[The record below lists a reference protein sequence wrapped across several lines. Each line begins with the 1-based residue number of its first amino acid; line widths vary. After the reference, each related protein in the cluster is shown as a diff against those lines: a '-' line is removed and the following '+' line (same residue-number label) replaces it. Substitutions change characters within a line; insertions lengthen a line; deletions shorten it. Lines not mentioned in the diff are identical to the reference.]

1 MKEQEQKQWQGA
13 LVSSALLHIVLI
25 LIFLFGLPS
34 VFQPPKLEDPIVFEV
49 LTVKDLV
56 NIKNASKTP
65 QEIKELSKTSR
76 EVKKSQ
82 IKAAPKEQPA
92 KDTKTTKA
100 VTKKQTPKKQPKREQ
115 KKKQTSA
122 PKVVPQKNDD
132 VIDSI
137 LKNLEKESEGTN
149 AKTSVRNNVAQQK
162 ADKYSKSSSYN
173 EANPLS
179 ITEELLIKGQIQK
192 HWHELGA
199 PNIEGIHIIFH
210 VIMEKN
216 GIITDVIVKKK
227 ICPHGTET
235 ACNIVA
241 DSALRSVRKAS
252 PLEGLAADRYDVWRE
267 FDLDFDASLF
277 AE

>member
-1 MKEQEQKQWQGA
+1 MKEQEQKQWQRA
-13 LVSSALLHIVLI
+13 LVLSALLHIVLI

-34 VFQPPKLEDPIVFEV
+34 VFRSPKLEDPIVFEV
-49 LTVKDLV
+49 LTVKDV
-56 NIKNASKTP
+56 ANIKNASKSP
-65 QEIKELSKTSR
+65 QKTKELSKTSR

-82 IKAAPKEQPA
+82 IKSTPKDKQA

-100 VTKKQTPKKQPKREQ
+100 ATKKQSTKKQPKPEQ
-115 KKKQTSA
+115 KKKQTSS
-122 PKVVPQKNDD
+122 PKIAPQKNDD

-149 AKTSVRNNVAQQK
+149 AKTSLRNNVAQQK
-162 ADKYSKSSSYN
+162 ADKYSKSSSHN
-173 EANPLS
+173 EDKPLS

-216 GIITDVIVKKK
+216 GIITDVIAKKK

-235 ACNIVA
+235 ACNIIA

-252 PLEGLAADRYDVWRE
+252 PLEGLAADRYDIWKE